1 MAKIIVDAVGEA
13 CPIPVVKAD
22 KALKELQGG
31 DILEVHVD
39 NEIAVQNLIR
49 LASGRGL
56 GYETRKVGN
65 TNFAVVM
72 VSGAEEA
79 ECGNHVTDA
88 AVSGTDGGRR
98 AEEAEPH
105 RSTVVAIGS
114 DCMGNGDEELGKLLM
129 KGFIY
134 ALSQR
139 EELPRTILFYNSGAR
154 IPMKGAVSCEDL
166 RSMEERG
173 TEILTCGTCLDFY
186 GLTENLGVG
195 SITNMYTIAETL
207 YNADKVIKP

>member
-72 VSGAEEA
+72 VPGSEEA

-88 AVSGTDGGRR
+88 AVSGTDGGRG
-98 AEEAEPH
+98 AEQAELH